1 MPNYTGKKNINSAA
15 LGDFEGMGFSLHEPD
30 DHFVELY
37 FKDKLVATYIQ
48 VTLSIILLR
57 DACSMYL
64 KSITGEWT
72 ND

>member
-1 MPNYTGKKNINSAA
+1 MPNYTGKQSINGAA
-15 LGDFEGMGFSLHEPD
+15 LGEFESMGFSLHESD

-37 FKDKLVATYIQ
+37 FKDCLVATYLQ
-48 VTLSIILLR
+48 TTLSIILLR

-64 KSITGEWT
+64 KSISGEWT